1 MKEPKPL
8 RETVE
13 VDGIRLGPLT
23 DYLQLVR
30 EQLKDGSIWP
40 HDAGPEEGLWR
51 AIDASSG
58 TAVQKRLLDAILFLL
73 KDPDVEVR
81 TRAIAMTHNYAREID
96 PRTLVALLREYPQLY
111 EGVKPEGV
119 SESYMPDLAWGI
131 IQTVTASPK
140 ASPEAI
146 ALLRKAAADPTNGFR
161 VLGGLAAK
169 DPDWVIEHA
178 QSLVSRQ
185 PVRGGIVLPNL
196 TTPQRRERFIQAL
209 SGEPATFR
217 RELVDVI
224 AEEVKNPNERQRL
237 TALLA

>member
-1 MKEPKPL
+1 L
-8 RETVE
+8 RETVD
-13 VDGIRLGPLT
+13 VDGIQLGPLT

-40 HDAGPEEGLWR
+40 DDAGPEEGLWR

-58 TAVQKRLLDAILFLL
+58 TAVHRRLLDAIQFLL

-81 TRAIAMTHNYAREID
+81 TRAIAMTHNYPGEID
-96 PRTLVALLREYPQLY
+96 PFKVVALLREYPQLY

-119 SESYMPDLAWGI
+119 SESYMPDLAWGL
-131 IQTVTASPK
+131 IQTLTANPK
-140 ASPEAI
+140 ATPEAI
-146 ALLRKAAADPTNGFR
+146 ALLRKATADPKNGFR

-178 QSLVSRQ
+178 HRLVAEQ
-185 PVRGGIVLPNL
+185 PVRARIVLPNL
-196 TTPQRRERFIQAL
+196 TTPQRRERFIEAL
-209 SGEPATFR
+209 SGEPAAFR

-224 AEEVKNPNERQRL
+224 GEEVKNPNERQRL
-237 TALLA
+237 TALLG

>member
-8 RETVE
+8 RETVD
-13 VDGIRLGPLT
+13 VDGIPLGPST

-40 HDAGPEEGLWR
+40 DDAGPEEGLWR

-58 TAVQKRLLDAILFLL
+58 TAVQKRLFDVILSLL
-73 KDPDVEVR
+73 KDPDIEVR
-81 TRAIAMTHNYAREID
+81 TRAIAITHNYPREID
-96 PRTLVALLREYPQLY
+96 PRALVALLREYPQLY
-111 EGVKPEGV
+111 EGVKPLGV

-131 IQTVTASPK
+131 IQTLTSSPN
-140 ASPEAI
+140 ASPESI
-146 ALLRKAAADPTNGFR
+146 ALLRKAAADPINGFR

-178 QSLVSRQ
+178 RSLVSGQ
-185 PVRGGIVLPNL
+185 PDRGRIVLPNL
-196 TTPQRRERFIQAL
+196 TTRQRRERFIQAL
-209 SGEPATFR
+209 SDEPATFR

-224 AEEVKNPNERQRL
+224 GEEVKNPDEQERL
-237 TALLA
+237 TTLLA